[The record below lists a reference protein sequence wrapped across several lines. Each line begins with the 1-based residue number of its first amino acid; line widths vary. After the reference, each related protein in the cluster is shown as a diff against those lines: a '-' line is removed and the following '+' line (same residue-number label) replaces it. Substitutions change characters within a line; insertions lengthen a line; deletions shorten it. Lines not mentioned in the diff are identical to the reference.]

1 MIKLVLVIA
10 SNGKAIGGMEK
21 QVATQ
26 ARYLAMHKEIDITVV
41 AHAAYKELFT
51 APVRFCAI
59 DTSRSRRNPFL
70 LWHLTRQLKQL
81 QPDLIHAHGHK
92 ATALLAKLNKQLVV
106 ARRIATAHGTK
117 KSSNFFANMD
127 YVFAVSKGVQ
137 NSLLPI
143 QSKVIGNAVE
153 PCTASA
159 LSKRDIC
166 EQYELNSSL
175 PLLVACGR
183 LAPVK
188 QYDRLMTACQNLD
201 VSLLICGDGPERA
214 RLDHL
219 QTPHIRL
226 AGEINQ
232 AQRMMRHADALVI
245 SSDREGFSL
254 SMIEALQQ
262 NTLVLS
268 TKVSGT
274 DLLPAACLI
283 DASNSDTLRN
293 SLQEKL
299 ARLPELRV
307 QSEPAFK
314 FAQEQCAPEL
324 LVDSLVKQYHT
335 LLSTEPTA

>member
-26 ARYLAMHKEIDITVV
+26 ARYLAMHKEIEISVL
-41 AHAAYKELFT
+41 AHSAYQELF
-51 APVRFCAI
+51 PPPIRFYNFDA
-59 DTSRSRRNPFL
+59 SRSRRNPIL
-70 LWHLTRQLKQL
+70 LWQLTRRIKQL
-81 QPDLIHAHGHK
+81 QPDIVHAHGHK
-92 ATALLAKLNKQLVV
+92 ATALIGKFNHNSISAK
-106 ARRIATAHGTK
+106 RIATAHGTK
-117 KSSNFFANMD
+117 KNSVFFATMD

-143 QSKVIGNAVE
+143 PSAVIGNAVE
-153 PCTASA
+153 PCTAPA
-159 LSKRDIC
+159 LSKQEIC
-166 EQYELNSSL
+166 EHYKLNSSQ

-188 QYDRLMTACQNLD
+188 QYDRLMKACQKLD
-201 VSLLICGDGPERA
+201 VNLLICGEGPERS
-214 RLDHL
+214 RLNHL
-219 QTPHIRL
+219 QTANIRL
-226 AGEINQ
+226 AGEVNQ
-232 AQRMMRHADALVI
+232 VQRMLRHADALVI
-245 SSDREGFSL
+245 CSDREGFSL
-254 SMIEALQQ
+254 SMIEALQE

-268 TKVSGT
+268 SKVSGS

-283 DASNSDTLRN
+283 DASNSDNLRN

-299 ARLPELRV
+299 TRLPELRV

-314 FAQEQCAPEL
+314 FAQEQCTPES